1 MEKLL
6 NDGDDSSDNNMFQS
20 DVVSIFLN
28 LSAIPDE
35 CISKMRISEQ
45 DFGINLQHLMKAF
58 MDRFPEHQQETEHLC
73 YCYKKYREFL
83 LKKELSFSDEKI
95 SEAQKRAKEKKF
107 ELEKALVNR
116 KKSIMLVKKKKTNLM
131 ASDNFA

>member
-1 MEKLL
+1 
-6 NDGDDSSDNNMFQS
+6 
-20 DVVSIFLN
+20 
-28 LSAIPDE
+28 
-35 CISKMRISEQ
+35 MRISEE

-58 MDRFPEHQQETEHLC
+58 MDRFPDHHQETEHLC
-73 YCYKKYREFL
+73 TCDRKYREFL